1 MRHPCLRAGLTVAF
15 LQLAAAAAVWAQQPI
30 SPPLRPGFPVTLP
43 GSGPVQVSQPAVG
56 DLDNDGRKEIV
67 VGTHGRQ
74 LWVLNADGSV
84 RPGWPQTLPAEVA
97 GAPAIGLIDGDQFP
111 DIAVGFKGTMDP
123 TGKGGVRAY
132 RRDGSLIWERLTATD
147 EGEDGVYSS
156 PAIGNVDGIGGNEVV
171 FGSFDF
177 RIYVVRSDGSDLP
190 GWPKKLRDTIWS
202 SPALFDLDGDGKLE
216 IIIGVDTHLEG
227 PPFNTPN
234 GGALYVF
241 RYDGSIFPG
250 FPKFIDQT
258 MMSSPA
264 VGDID
269 GDGHPEIVV
278 GGGVYYSGNV
288 GRQVYAWHCDGSP
301 VAGWPVTVEGQVFDS
316 PALADLEG
324 NGRLDVVIS
333 DANANVYAF
342 RGDGSQIFK
351 TKPKSFFGTSPNAA
365 TPVVADIT
373 GDGVPEILVAVNT
386 EIAVLSATG
395 VQLTD
400 DGSHDGRKSY
410 YTETAPAGAVVT
422 SLDNNGRIDVIA
434 ASGTPFPQPVSGKV
448 YVWTPA
454 AVGPVPAPWPA
465 FRQDPTSRRG
475 VVPGS
480 PMCLPRTGAN
490 FYTVTPCRTVDTRNP
505 NGPFGGP
512 AMSAMSTRDFAVRG
526 SCGISP
532 TARSV
537 ALNVTVT
544 GSTSYGDLRVFPAGA
559 SGITSSTINW
569 RTGQTRANNAIVGLG
584 TNGSVTV
591 WCVMPSG
598 FTQVILDVFGYF
610 E

>member
-1 MRHPCLRAGLTVAF
+1 MRHPCLRAGVTVAF
-15 LQLAAAAAVWAQQPI
+15 LELAALAGVSAQQPVP
-30 SPPLRPGFPVTLP
+30 PPLRPNFPVTLT

-84 RPGWPQTLPAEVA
+84 RAGWPQTLPAEVA
-97 GAPAIGLIDGDQFP
+97 GAPAIGRIDGDQFP

-147 EGEDGVYSS
+147 EAQDGVFSS
-156 PAIGNVDGIGGNEVV
+156 PAIGNVDGVGGNEVV

-177 RIYVVRSDGSDLP
+177 RVYVIQSNGTDLP
-190 GWPKKLRDTIWS
+190 GWPKKLRDSIWS

-216 IIIGVDTHLEG
+216 IIIGVDEHLEG
-227 PPFNTPN
+227 PPFNTPD

-241 RYDGSIFPG
+241 RPDGSILPG
-250 FPKFIDQT
+250 FPRFIDQT

-269 GDGHPEIVV
+269 GDGRPEIVV
-278 GGGVYYSGNV
+278 GGGVYYTGNV
-288 GRQVYAWHCDGSP
+288 GHKVYAYHCDGSY
-301 VAGWPVTVEGQVFDS
+301 VAGWPVSVEGQVFDS

-333 DANANVYAF
+333 DENANVYAF
-342 RGDGSQIFK
+342 RGNGTQIWK
-351 TKPKSFFGTSPNAA
+351 TKPKSFFGTSPNADN
-365 TPVVADIT
+365 PVVADIN

-410 YTETAPAGAVVT
+410 YMDTPPGGAVVT
-422 SLDNNGRIDVIA
+422 DLDNDGQIDVIA
-434 ASGTPFPQPVSGKV
+434 ASGTPFAQPVHGKV
-448 YVWTPA
+448 YVWNPGP
-454 AVGPVPAPWPA
+454 VGPVPAPWPA
-465 FRQDPTSRRG
+465 FRQDSTSRRG
-475 VVPGS
+475 VAPGS
-480 PMCLPRTGAN
+480 PVCPTQAGAN
-490 FYTVTPCRTVDTRNP
+490 FYTVTPCRIADTRNA

-512 AMSAMSTRDFAVRG
+512 AMAAMTTRDFVMRG
-526 SCGISP
+526 NCGISA
-532 TARSV
+532 TARAVS
-537 ALNVTVT
+537 LNATVT
-544 GSTSYGDLRVFPAGA
+544 GSSSYGDLRLYPSGA
-559 SGITSSTINW
+559 AGITSSTINW
-569 RTGQTRANNAIVGLG
+569 RTGQTRANNAIVGVG
-584 TNGSVTV
+584 PNGALTV
-591 WCVMPSG
+591 WCVMTTGS
-598 FTQVILDVFGYF
+598 TQVILDVNGYF

>member
-1 MRHPCLRAGLTVAF
+1 MRHPCLRAGLTVAL
-15 LQLAAAAAVWAQQPI
+15 LQLAAAAGVSAQQPV
-30 SPPLRPGFPVTLP
+30 PPTLRPNFPVTLT
-43 GSGPVQVSQPAVG
+43 GSGPVQVSQPGVG

-97 GAPAIGLIDGDQFP
+97 GAPTIGLIDGDQFP

-123 TGKGGVRAY
+123 TGKGGLRAY

-147 EGEDGVYSS
+147 EGVDGVYSS
-156 PAIGNVDGIGGNEVV
+156 PAIGNVDGLGGNEVV

-177 RIYVVRSDGSDLP
+177 RVYVIQSNGTDLP

-241 RYDGSIFPG
+241 RSDGSIFPA
-250 FPKFIDQT
+250 FPQFIDQT

-264 VGDID
+264 IGDID
-269 GDGHPEIVV
+269 GNGRPDIVV
-278 GGGVYYSGNV
+278 GGGVYYTGNV
-288 GRQVYAWHCDGSP
+288 GRKVYAYRCDGTFVP
-301 VAGWPVTVEGQVFDS
+301 GWPVTVEAQVFDS
-316 PALADLEG
+316 PALADLDG
-324 NGRLDVVIS
+324 DGRLDVVIS
-333 DANANVYAF
+333 DENANVYAF

-351 TKPKSFFGTSPNAA
+351 TKPKSFFGTSPNADN
-365 TPVVADIT
+365 PIIADID
-373 GDGVPEILVAVNT
+373 GDGHPEILVAVNT
-386 EIAVLSATG
+386 EIAVLSRTG
-395 VQLTD
+395 IQLTD

-410 YTETAPAGAVVT
+410 YMEFSTAGAVVT
-422 SLDNNGRIDVIA
+422 DLDGDGQVDVVA
-434 ASGTPFPQPVSGKV
+434 GSGVPFPNPTSGKV
-448 YVWTPA
+448 YVWTPGRA
-454 AVGPVPAPWPA
+454 GPLPWPA
-465 FRQDPTSRRG
+465 FRQDPASRRG

-480 PMCLPRTGAN
+480 PVCPPQAPAR
-490 FYTVTPCRTVDTRNP
+490 FYTVTPCRIVDTRNP

-512 AMSAMSTRDFAVRG
+512 ALAAMTTRGFVMRG
-526 SCGISP
+526 SCGISA
-532 TARSV
+532 TARAVS
-537 ALNVTVT
+537 LNVTVT
-544 GSTSYGDLRVFPAGA
+544 GNTSYGDVRVFPTGA

-569 RTGQTRANNAIVGLG
+569 RTGQTRANNATVGLG
-584 TNGSVTV
+584 ANGGVTV

-598 FTQVILDVFGYF
+598 STQVILDVNGYF